1 MGREEFLKPGC
12 VSKCFQLLKTQG
24 LGRTTLVQ
32 EIRRLE
38 SEKDQIKI
46 TFCLSLEIMERRDAC
61 LKDRNSITKH
71 GEKKQQKII
80 FMVFIFQDRA
90 NICCLP
96 FAKEQLKGMVSI
108 LIAYGSNS
116 LILNI

>member
-1 MGREEFLKPGC
+1 
-12 VSKCFQLLKTQG
+12 
-24 LGRTTLVQ
+24 
-32 EIRRLE
+32 
-38 SEKDQIKI
+38 
-46 TFCLSLEIMERRDAC
+46 
-61 LKDRNSITKH
+61 
-71 GEKKQQKII
+71 
-80 FMVFIFQDRA
+80 MVFIFQDRA